1 MRRLRNIWR
10 RVTLWFDPHA
20 YDHEEAMRNGLTQP
34 PD

>member
-1 MRRLRNIWR
+1 MSWLRKIRR
-10 RVTLWFDPHA
+10 RVVLWFDPHA